1 MHPTNQKEL
10 RNERMKDQGF
20 RMGQIL
26 NPLTWYPLVRKLESS
41 RTTNDIN
48 RAPRSSITEH
58 RVLLAASRISTALT
72 TSKICGVY
80 NMLLLNYR
88 MILYYFTT
96 LNLSSN

>member
-1 MHPTNQKEL
+1 
-10 RNERMKDQGF
+10 
-20 RMGQIL
+20 MGQIL

-72 TSKICGVY
+72 TSKINAEY
-80 NMLLLNYR
+80 TISSYSINLLFYDIKFIR
-88 MILYYFTT
+88 
-96 LNLSSN
+96 